1 MVAINK
7 NLFKMTLL
15 AIILIISLVLNHNSD
30 FWIGREYVY
39 YQLFLLILF
48 SGSLFTFSKEPLQ
61 LGKTDFAVIVILL
74 YSAISRSLRLGSI
87 NEIHVISTFSLI
99 IYYISLKKIRLKY
112 EEINTYYDYVTFI
125 GVLLSIYCI
134 LQYNGIIERTNYYW
148 QVTGN
153 FPNPGP
159 LGGFIAIILSLA
171 CCQLSQKIILK
182 KPLRLILYLLAVFLM
197 FFVLILS
204 ASRAAMLAA
213 VVTIVS
219 IISYFTFK
227 KWGYFKYF
235 LFSLIPL
242 LLFIFYSKGTDSVY
256 GRLLIWKISFLSFL
270 KNPLTGVGY
279 NFFNVEYIN
288 SQADYFSKGGTTK
301 EILLAG
307 ASSQAFNEF
316 LKFILENG
324 LLGIIIIVIA
334 DIWIFKSKQSL
345 LSNQKDDFTLA
356 SFSVY
361 LSFVVFAFFSFP
373 LQFFPFKLILLNQI
387 ALRNYNPSNLQIKL
401 NENFKKA
408 AFCLIAALLIL
419 LTNFQY
425 KGFHASKSASELE
438 YTSPDSSKTLYEY
451 AEKRL
456 NNDGNFLLRYGNFLE
471 DTDID
476 SALCLYEK
484 AKKINNLPILYSK
497 TANLYEKK
505 QNYKSAENNLL
516 KLHFIQP
523 HLFKPQEKLL
533 EFYIRNNDLK
543 NAGFYANKILKTPV
557 KIKSKKVFLIKLKAK
572 KYLINS
578 IY

>member
-1 MVAINK
+1 LCLK
-7 NLFKMTLL
+7 
-15 AIILIISLVLNHNSD
+15 
-30 FWIGREYVY
+30 
-39 YQLFLLILF
+39 
-48 SGSLFTFSKEPLQ
+48 
-61 LGKTDFAVIVILL
+61 
-74 YSAISRSLRLGSI
+74 SI
-87 NEIHVISTFSLI
+87 NEIHVISTFTLI
-99 IYYISLKKIRLKY
+99 IYYISLKKIHLKY
-112 EEINTYYDYVTFI
+112 DAINVYYDYVVFI

-134 LQYNGIIERTNYYW
+134 IQYNGIIERTNYYW

-171 CCQLSQKIILK
+171 CCQLSQKVILK
-182 KPLRLILYLLAVFLM
+182 KSLRLILYLLAVFLM
-197 FFVLILS
+197 VFVLILS

-213 VVTIVS
+213 VVTIVT

-227 KWGYFKYF
+227 KWKYFKYF
-235 LFSLIPL
+235 LFSSIPV

-307 ASSQAFNEF
+307 ANSQAFNEF
-316 LKFILENG
+316 LKFIIENG
-324 LLGIIIIVIA
+324 LLGVIIIVIVG
-334 DIWIFKSKQSL
+334 IWIFKSKQSL
-345 LSNQKDDFTLA
+345 LIDHKEDFTLA
-356 SFSVY
+356 SLAVY
-361 LSFVVFAFFSFP
+361 LSFIVFAFFSFP

-387 ALRNYNPSNLQIKL
+387 ALRNYNPLDLQIKL
-401 NENFKKA
+401 NENFKKTV
-408 AFCLIAALLIL
+408 FCLMAASLIL
-419 LTNFQY
+419 LINFQY

-438 YTSPDSSKTLYEY
+438 YTNPDSSKTLYEY

-456 NNDGNFLLRYGNFLE
+456 SNDGNFLLRYGNFLE
-471 DTDID
+471 DIDID
-476 SALCLYEK
+476 TSLYLYEK
-484 AKKINNLPILYSK
+484 ARKINNLPILYSK

-505 QNYKSAENNLL
+505 QDYKSAENNLL

-533 EFYIRNNDLK
+533 EFYIRNGNLK
-543 NAGFYANKILKTPV
+543 NARFYANEILKTPI
-557 KIKSKKVFLIKLKAK
+557 KIKSKEVFLIKLKAK
-572 KYLINS
+572 KYLIHS